1 MKRALHLYRNDD
13 WTPTYWR
20 WGRDECECGFGRTL
34 KDAMNLLMEL
44 GRTGTYRV
52 YADNEL
58 VGTVTVA
65 KEAAVARIEP
75 AAVAKDPYIYW
86 DDVHAAAREWEKYA
100 TCEKCGQVSGF
111 NLRIMERTGK
121 RWTRRVGSHVPN
133 ADRQLWC
140 YKCAGED
147 P

>member
-13 WTPTYWR
+13 WTPTHWK
-20 WGRDECECGFGRTL
+20 WGGDECGFGRTL
-34 KDAMNLLMEL
+34 KDAMDCLMAW
-44 GRTGTYRV
+44 GRTGTFRV
-52 YADNEL
+52 HVDNEL

-111 NLRIMERTGK
+111 NLRIMERNGK
-121 RWTRRVGSHVPN
+121 RWTRWVGPHVPN
-133 ADRQLWC
+133 RDRQLWC

>member
-13 WTPTYWR
+13 WTPTHWR
-20 WGRDECECGFGRTL
+20 CGQVEYRRSLEQT
-34 KDAMNLLMEL
+34 MNLLMEL
-44 GRTGTYRV
+44 GRTETFRV
-52 YADNEL
+52 HVDNEL

-111 NLRIMERTGK
+111 NLRIMERNGK
-121 RWTRRVGSHVPN
+121 RWTRWVGPHVPN
-133 ADRQLWC
+133 RDRQLWC

>member
-13 WTPTYWR
+13 WTPTHWR
-20 WGRDECECGFGRTL
+20 WGRDECGHSL
-34 KDAMNLLMEL
+34 KDAMDRLLAW
-44 GRTGTYRV
+44 GHTGTYRV

-111 NLRIMERTGK
+111 NLRIMERNGK
-121 RWTRRVGSHVPN
+121 RWTRWVGPHVPN
-133 ADRQLWC
+133 RDRQLWC